1 MADSLDFADLVDLPT
16 VGKSEGS
23 ALSAGTTGSADTVHI
38 VLDILRNIV
47 IDDSFHIIH
56 INTSGCHIRSDQD
69 TGSTVT
75 ETLHDRVTLRLG
87 QISMQSFRLESLLL

>member
-1 MADSLDFADLVDLPT
+1 MADSLDLADLVDLPAI
-16 VGKSEGS
+16 GKSEGS

-56 INTSGCHIRSDQD
+56 INTSGCHIRSDQN

-75 ETLHDRVTLRLG
+75 ETLHDRITLRLG
-87 QISMQSFRLESLLL
+87 QVSMQSFRLEALLL